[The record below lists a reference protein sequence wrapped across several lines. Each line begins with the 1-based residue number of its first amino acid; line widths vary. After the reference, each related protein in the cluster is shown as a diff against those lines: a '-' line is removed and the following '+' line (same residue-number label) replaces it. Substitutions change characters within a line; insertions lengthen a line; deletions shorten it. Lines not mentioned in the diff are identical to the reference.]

1 MDMNNI
7 ILSEQNKV
15 DLLAYFHALEDF
27 CFISGID
34 DESLQ
39 LFSDQDLLSLALHDA
54 TNYLRFISLTTN
66 KRN

>member
-15 DLLAYFHALEDF
+15 DLMVYFHALEEF
-27 CFISGID
+27 CFISDIY
-34 DESLQ
+34 DEHLQ
-39 LFSDQDLLSLALHDA
+39 HLSDQELLSLALHDA